1 MIVWVRNIVLIVFVL
16 TAIYLALSTVSR
28 LRQRRKLLTDYT
40 AEHAATPK
48 EEFIAK
54 GMQKYERSKG
64 MQKYERSLKPK
75 LFVGV
80 YLFPLVVITLLIY
93 LAQT

>member
-1 MIVWVRNIVLIVFVL
+1 MIIWVRNIVLIVFVL

-40 AEHAATPK
+40 AEHPATPK
-48 EEFIAK
+48 EEFIA
-54 GMQKYERSKG
+54 KG

-80 YLFPLVVITLLIY
+80 YLFPLAIIILLGY
-93 LAQT
+93 LAQYS

>member
-1 MIVWVRNIVLIVFVL
+1 MIIWVRNIVIILFIL

-28 LRQRRKLLTDYT
+28 MRQRQKLKLDYK
-40 AEHAATPK
+40 AAKTETPQDDYM
-48 EEFIAK
+48 A
-54 GMQKYERSKG
+54 KG

-80 YLFPLVVITLLIY
+80 YLFPLAVILLLGY
-93 LAQT
+93 LAQHS

>member
-54 GMQKYERSKG
+54 GMQKYERS
-64 MQKYERSLKPK
+64 LKPK

-80 YLFPLVVITLLIY
+80 YLFPLAVIILLGY
-93 LAQT
+93 LAQYS

>member
-1 MIVWVRNIVLIVFVL
+1 MIIWVRNIVLILFVL

-40 AEHAATPK
+40 AKHPATPK
-48 EEFIAK
+48 EEFIA
-54 GMQKYERSKG
+54 KG

>member
-1 MIVWVRNIVLIVFVL
+1 MIVWVRNIILILFIL
-16 TAIYLALSTVSR
+16 TVIYLTLSTVSR

-54 GMQKYERSKG
+54 GMQKYERS
-64 MQKYERSLKPK
+64 LKPK

-80 YLFPLVVITLLIY
+80 YLFPLAVIILLGY
-93 LAQT
+93 LAQYS

>member
-1 MIVWVRNIVLIVFVL
+1 MRNIVLILFVL
-16 TAIYLALSTVSR
+16 TVIYLTLSTVSR

-54 GMQKYERSKG
+54 GMQKYERS
-64 MQKYERSLKPK
+64 LKPK

-80 YLFPLVVITLLIY
+80 YLFPLAVIILLGY
-93 LAQT
+93 LAQYS